1 MFWTWIGAA
10 ASVAF
15 AAHMN
20 AEAARDGARLLAFGA
35 IALGGLLCLP
45 AGALADRIG
54 KARVAQ
60 GAMVASGLAG
70 LGAALAF
77 GGPPWLFAL
86 LVLIWGATIIPDSAQ
101 FSALVADAAPPE
113 RAGSLMTFQT
123 ALGFTLTFF
132 TVQAV
137 PWVASVL
144 GWPLTMA
151 IMTLGPV
158 AGIVAMQRLIR
169 ATRDRLQTL
178 G

>member
-123 ALGFTLTFF
+123 ALGLHAD
-132 TVQAV
+132 VLHGSGGAV
-137 PWVASVL
+137 GCVRAGLAPDPGAHDARS
-144 GWPLTMA
+144 
-151 IMTLGPV
+151 V

-169 ATRDRLQTL
+169 VTRDRLHTL